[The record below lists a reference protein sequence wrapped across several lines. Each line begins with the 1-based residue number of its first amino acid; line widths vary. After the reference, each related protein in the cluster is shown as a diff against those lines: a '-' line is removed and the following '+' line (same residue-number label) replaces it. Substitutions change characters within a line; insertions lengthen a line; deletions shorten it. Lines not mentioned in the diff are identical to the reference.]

1 MAERVTAPVAVLAYQ
16 GTEPLLRA
24 LWEKNYSGAFKIL
37 SVPDNYNLLHP
48 LAAILADT
56 EINDE
61 FVLVQA
67 NLIPLTRMTFATLGI
82 PALYVSVNGVAQYSS
97 RVPVLLSKDKLADA
111 LASLS
116 EESDFD
122 AERVIK
128 ASTIDTGRPNEVS
141 HNYGNYIIQVLS
153 GNPCRHKVIEGLL
166 RRRFMGTTH
175 VGWTAIE
182 DLLQEFL
189 KSNPHE

>member
-1 MAERVTAPVAVLAYQ
+1 MAEKVTVPVAVLAYQ

-48 LAAILADT
+48 LATILADT
-56 EINDE
+56 EIEDE

-67 NLIPLTRMTFATLGI
+67 NLIPLTRMTLETLGI

>member
-1 MAERVTAPVAVLAYQ
+1 M
-16 GTEPLLRA
+16 RA

-67 NLIPLTRMTFATLGI
+67 NLIPLTRMTLETLGI

>member
-67 NLIPLTRMTFATLGI
+67 NLIPLTRMTLETLGI